1 MPAVRLRIVE
11 DDDEVVVPLGS
22 QSVTLGRSTEAAVQ
36 LAEPLASRVHCEVM
50 PNGESGWKLV
60 DLESA
65 NGTMVNGTRVNQR
78 VLEPGDRIAI
88 GDAEIHFELDPTA
101 EAEDWRLRGARG
113 RLRRLRA
120 GRKRRRARSAS
131 VASPAPEAEPA
142 DATEADALEGA
153 LVDAL
158 DAIRRGYG
166 ADGLLMAERLFQEYV
181 HREGRRELE
190 ALRLRAEQ
198 TERLLE
204 VAKALN
210 SERTLKR
217 LLASIMDAVIQ
228 LTKAERGFLILIE
241 DNQMKIEV
249 ARNFDR
255 EAVRNPS
262 YKISSSIAQQ
272 VAREGQ
278 PIIANNAQD
287 DPRFREYMSVSD
299 LKLRSLLCAP
309 FKIRDQV
316 VGVVYIDNRFEQGVF
331 TEAERQL
338 LAGFC
343 DQAAI
348 AIENARLHEQA
359 VARRKELEE
368 QAAQIAELN
377 RRLSQKVEHQQV
389 EIAAVREDLRESRAQ
404 LQTKYN
410 YDNIIGRA
418 PSMQQVFRL
427 LDRITDSDVPVVIQ
441 GESGTGKELVAR
453 AIHFNGPR
461 KGARFVSENCAAIP
475 EALLESE
482 LFGHVRGAFTGAVK
496 DKPGLFEVA
505 SGGTLFLDEI
515 GDMPLDMQKKLLRA
529 LQEGEIRRVGSKNA
543 TKVDVRIISASNQ
556 DLRAGMKAGTFREDL
571 FYRLNG
577 VTVGLPPLRERREDI
592 PLLVEHFLE
601 VIAVEMRTPR
611 RRANPAAM
619 ALLMAYRWPGNVR
632 ELENEVRRAV
642 ALSIDLIG
650 ADELSPEV
658 RGQGAADPGAS
669 YIGRPLKEVVREAT
683 EQVERL
689 AIKAALE
696 IQGWNKVQTAAALD
710 ISRPTLD
717 AKIEIYGLQ
726 RPEKET

>member
-1 MPAVRLRIVE
+1 
-11 DDDEVVVPLGS
+11 
-22 QSVTLGRSTEAAVQ
+22 
-36 LAEPLASRVHCEVM
+36 
-50 PNGESGWKLV
+50 
-60 DLESA
+60 
-65 NGTMVNGTRVNQR
+65 
-78 VLEPGDRIAI
+78 
-88 GDAEIHFELDPTA
+88 
-101 EAEDWRLRGARG
+101 
-113 RLRRLRA
+113 
-120 GRKRRRARSAS
+120 
-131 VASPAPEAEPA
+131 
-142 DATEADALEGA
+142 
-153 LVDAL
+153 
-158 DAIRRGYG
+158 
-166 ADGLLMAERLFQEYV
+166 
-181 HREGRRELE
+181 
-190 ALRLRAEQ
+190 
-198 TERLLE
+198 
-204 VAKALN
+204 
-210 SERTLKR
+210 
-217 LLASIMDAVIQ
+217 
-228 LTKAERGFLILIE
+228 
-241 DNQMKIEV
+241 
-249 ARNFDR
+249 
-255 EAVRNPS
+255 
-262 YKISSSIAQQ
+262 
-272 VAREGQ
+272 
-278 PIIANNAQD
+278 
-287 DPRFREYMSVSD
+287 
-299 LKLRSLLCAP
+299 
-309 FKIRDQV
+309 
-316 VGVVYIDNRFEQGVF
+316 
-331 TEAERQL
+331 
-338 LAGFC
+338 
-343 DQAAI
+343 
-348 AIENARLHEQA
+348 
-359 VARRKELEE
+359 
-368 QAAQIAELN
+368 
-377 RRLSQKVEHQQV
+377 
-389 EIAAVREDLRESRAQ
+389 
-404 LQTKYN
+404 
-410 YDNIIGRA
+410 
-418 PSMQQVFRL
+418 
-427 LDRITDSDVPVVIQ
+427 VVIQ